1 MHAHIRPKQIVSKSA
16 AVHSTGLRP
25 PLDPRRNQ

>member
-1 MHAHIRPKQIVSKSA
+1 MHARITHKQIVSKSA
-16 AVHSTGLRP
+16 AVHSTGLKP